1 MSTPYSLPVMKS
13 NKEII
18 NIVVPVYKTEL
29 TPYEKLSLDRLVQVL
44 GNYPKTIIHPRGL
57 NLAPVTDRYPGAF
70 TTQAFAADY
79 FDGIDGYNRLM
90 LSPEFYEAFLS
101 FDHIL
106 IYQLDA
112 YVFRDELTAWCAHGY
127 DYIGAPWLC
136 KTKYNRFPLNIFLK
150 TRGLAYHLFHIKHRQ
165 QCFYRVGN
173 GGLSLRVPAS
183 CLRILREQQSTVKHY
198 LKNLQKSSQYN
209 EDVFW
214 ALEAARQP
222 YFRIPGWQEA
232 LRFSFDLFPELCY
245 HYSQHHLPFGCHRWH
260 KELQF
265 WQDHIPLPK

>member
-1 MSTPYSLPVMKS
+1 M
-13 NKEII
+13 
-18 NIVVPVYKTEL
+18 
-29 TPYEKLSLDRLVQVL
+29 
-44 GNYPKTIIHPRGL
+44 
-57 NLAPVTDRYPGAF
+57 
-70 TTQAFAADY
+70 
-79 FDGIDGYNRLM
+79 
-90 LSPEFYEAFLS
+90 
-101 FDHIL
+101 
-106 IYQLDA
+106 
-112 YVFRDELTAWCAHGY
+112 FRDELTAWCARGY

-173 GGLSLRVPAS
+173 GGLSLRAPAS

>member
-1 MSTPYSLPVMKS
+1 MKS
-13 NKEII
+13 NKEIV

-79 FDGIDGYNRLM
+79 FADIDGYNRLM

-112 YVFRDELTAWCAHGY
+112 YVFRDELTAWCARGY

-183 CLRILREQQSTVKHY
+183 SASNNRPSNTI
-198 LKNLQKSSQYN
+198 
-209 EDVFW
+209 
-214 ALEAARQP
+214 
-222 YFRIPGWQEA
+222 
-232 LRFSFDLFPELCY
+232 
-245 HYSQHHLPFGCHRWH
+245 
-260 KELQF
+260 
-265 WQDHIPLPK
+265 